1 MSLKEK
7 LLAIADDDGVSFDKN
22 LVQCTF
28 LKSVR
33 TGLKDEGVS
42 HVLLPYLKDTNIT
55 MVGLL
60 KQCKLITAAFLL
72 QSLIL
77 PYAKSCFL
85 TCKKKV
91 IHPFISEIFLALFE
105 NN

>member
-33 TGLKDEGVS
+33 TGLKDKGVS
-42 HVLLPYLKDTNIT
+42 HVLLPYLKDT
-55 MVGLL
+55 MVELL
-60 KQCKLITAAFLL
+60 KQWLAVIVENERQSKFKQKGGVGSNVGSVEKGQDTLEELL
-72 QSLIL
+72 
-77 PYAKSCFL
+77 
-85 TCKKKV
+85 
-91 IHPFISEIFLALFE
+91 
-105 NN
+105 